1 MVDIS
6 LIGADEL
13 FLNTLLNL
21 FLDGEDDG
29 EPLDPDLDG
38 LDSPALVGR
47 ISRVL
52 MFPLVFLPVR
62 PLPQIFRLP
71 TSACTLRS

>member
-1 MVDIS
+1 MQVVDIW

-29 EPLDPDLDG
+29 EPLNRDLDG
-38 LDSPALVGR
+38 LDSPVLVGR
-47 ISRVL
+47 ISLVL
-52 MFPLVFLPVR
+52 MFPP
-62 PLPQIFRLP
+62 
-71 TSACTLRS
+71 